1 MKDKIKKVKKFK
13 AELWE
18 DTKAKVLDSFT
29 SPSGLTENRN
39 KKKTTIKKRSKWIR
53 KKKTVTHA
61 LRIYTKEKDIQQR
74 IRKAESAALN
84 PL

>member
-39 KKKTTIKKRSKWIR
+39 KKKTTIKKIR